1 MINNI
6 ILYMKSTILNK
17 LIIGACVVASSLTSC
32 NYLDVVPVEQ
42 ADLDDASKKPELTLA
57 YLYSCYS
64 GLNKWNPVDYYNEDV
79 ASTDEFILPP
89 SWNGD
94 AYNIQTN
101 QRSSATGGGWTWRY
115 CGYDPIRTCHMFLE
129 TIDNAPNLTDAQR
142 TTWKA
147 EARFLVGYYHFMVL
161 RKYGPCPIIDHAYP
175 NDVSSDQTP
184 GRSHYDAVTKFI
196 VDQIDEAMPNL
207 PDRWSGGDWGRVD
220 KVVAKAVKARVLL
233 YAASPQWNGNT
244 MYESGRLKW
253 ENTAWETPGYGK
265 QLVNPIYSEQKWI
278 DAKNACEEA
287 LRFAKSNGLD
297 LYQESSFDELKNVDP
312 KQKEFMKYVF
322 RMRYA
327 LLSRANATGKCQEVV
342 WGLADQSNIVNG
354 CLPRRM
360 FEQTDG
366 VWKDGWSGVSVTL
379 EAIKQ
384 FYTKEGYPITDT
396 NRFYSEAEWYDL
408 AGQSIIKD
416 EPSYAGEIDAAE
428 IIKLHTK
435 REPRFYA
442 WMAFN
447 GGEYGTKLV
456 KDKPLILKMRD
467 DQAQGYNPKISERDY
482 CRTGYLC
489 QKWAHPS
496 LAFSDN
502 GSDNGGSLTAPRP
515 LIRMAELYLNL
526 AECYA
531 ALGDEDDFLT
541 AINPVRTRAGIN
553 ALTINDIPKGKD
565 DMTEWVRRER
575 FVEFYGE
582 GIRFYDM
589 RRWLKGK
596 EIMGKG
602 LHGLNMVEI
611 VGPTSDQFNVES
623 VLPEYME
630 ATWDDRLYLMP
641 LYYEEADKSEN
652 LIQAPGY

>member
-1 MINNI
+1 MKSN
-6 ILYMKSTILNK
+6 ILYKF
-17 LIIGACVVASSLTSC
+17 IIGAAVVTTSLTSC

-42 ADLDDASKKPELTLA
+42 ATLDDAYKKPELTLA

-64 GLNKWNPVDYYNEDV
+64 GLKKWNPVDYYNEDV
-79 ASTDEFILPP
+79 ASTDEYVLPP
-89 SWNGD
+89 NWNGD

-115 CGYDPIRTCHMFLE
+115 CGYDPIRTCHLFLE
-129 TIDNAPNLTDAQR
+129 IVDKAPNLTDEQR
-142 TTWKA
+142 TTWRA
-147 EARFLVGYYHFMVL
+147 EAEFLIGYYHFMVL
-161 RKYGPCPIIDHAYP
+161 RKYGPCPIMAHAYP
-175 NDVSSDQTP
+175 SDVTGDDMP

-196 VDQIDEAMPNL
+196 TDQIDKAMPNL
-207 PDRWSGGDWGRVD
+207 PDRWTGGDWGRVD
-220 KVVAKAVKARVLL
+220 KVVAKAIKARVLL

-244 MYESGRLKW
+244 LYESGRLKW
-253 ENTAWETPGYGK
+253 ENTRWETPRYGK
-265 QLVNPIYSEQKWI
+265 QLVSPVYSEQKWI
-278 DAKNACEEA
+278 DARDACKEA
-287 LRFAKSNGLD
+287 LDFALRQNLE
-297 LYQESSFDELKNVDP
+297 LYQESNFDELKNVDAS
-312 KQKEFMKYVF
+312 QKDFMKYVF

-342 WGLADQSNIVNG
+342 WGLADQSSIVNG

-360 FEQTDG
+360 FKKTDNT
-366 VWKDGWSGVSVTL
+366 WQDGWSGVSPTL

-384 FYTKEGYPITDT
+384 FYTKDGYPITDES
-396 NRFYSEAEWYDL
+396 RFYPQDEWYDV
-408 AGQSIIKD
+408 AGQSIINS
-416 EPSYAGEIDAAE
+416 EPSYSGELNANE
-428 IIKLHTK
+428 IIKLNTH

-442 WMAFN
+442 WMAFS

-456 KDKPLILKMRD
+456 KNAPIILKMRD
-467 DQAQGYNPKISERDY
+467 SEAQGYNPSISSRDY
-482 CRTGYLC
+482 CRTGFLC
-489 QKWAHPS
+489 QKWAHPG
-496 LAFSDN
+496 LAYSEN
-502 GSDNGGSLTAPRP
+502 GSDNNGSLTAPRP
-515 LIRMAELYLNL
+515 IIRMAELYLNL

-531 ALGDEDDFLT
+531 ALGEEDKFLE

-553 ALTINDIPKGKD
+553 ALKASDVTKGKD

-602 LHGLNMVEI
+602 LHGLNMVGY
-611 VGPTSDQFNVES
+611 VGPTFTQFNQETIM
-623 VLPEYME
+623 PEYTE
-630 ATWDDRLYLMP
+630 VSWDDRLYLMP